1 MIGGLRCRLEVAHVK
16 LAASRVFWLVAYPA
30 QSHEMLF
37 DAHTRAFAAF
47 GGVPRRGLYDNMKT
61 AVDRIGRSRERTVN
75 ARFQALCSHY
85 LFEPEF
91 CNRAAGWEKGIVEK
105 NVQDRRRQLWVEAG
119 TRHWPSLE
127 ALNDWL
133 AIECKAAW
141 EMMTHPDCPVL
152 TLADA
157 WQDEVPQ
164 LMPLPAAFDG
174 YVEHPVRVSSTALI
188 LFQRNRYSVP
198 CECAHALASLRV
210 YPFVLVVV
218 VGDHE
223 VARHRRCFARDQTHY
238 DWQHYI
244 AVVQRKPGA
253 LRDGAPFRHMP
264 PPLRQLQQ
272 TLLRQ
277 PKGDRV
283 MAQVLAAVPMH
294 GLEAVLVAIELVLAS
309 GTITGEHVLNVL
321 ARLHHPTRHDA
332 QIDTVLPSAPPADPH
347 RYDRLREVRDVA

>member
-30 QSHEMLF
+30 QSHGMLF
-37 DAHTRAFAAF
+37 DAHTRAFVAF

-91 CNRAAGWEKGIVEK
+91 CNRAAGWEKGILEK

-141 EMMTHPDCPVL
+141 EMMMHPDCPVL

-157 WQDEVPQ
+157 VAGGVRWLCRTSGASVFDRADPIPAQ
-164 LMPLPAAFDG
+164 PL
-174 YVEHPVRVSSTALI
+174 
-188 LFQRNRYSVP
+188 QR
-198 CECAHALASLRV
+198 ALRV
-210 YPFVLVVV
+210 R
-218 VGDHE
+218 
-223 VARHRRCFARDQTHY
+223 ARTGQPAGVTVRAGGRGRRSRS
-238 DWQHYI
+238 
-244 AVVQRKPGA
+244 GA
-253 LRDGAPFRHMP
+253 SSSLLRTRPD
-264 PPLRQLQQ
+264 PLR
-272 TLLRQ
+272 
-277 PKGDRV
+277 
-283 MAQVLAAVPMH
+283 LAA
-294 GLEAVLVAIELVLAS
+294 
-309 GTITGEHVLNVL
+309 
-321 ARLHHPTRHDA
+321 LHRGRST
-332 QIDTVLPSAPPADPH
+332 
-347 RYDRLREVRDVA
+347 